1 MYVRSVNN
9 LPGTPWCQQ
18 RLNPTSALTKCAGLI
33 YRLFCRLPPP
43 SLTTALSSSSSPLAG
58 DAGRKATHIHHRI
71 TTLLSLSVP
80 AYLLVPPSAM
90 CSESCPPPAFA
101 SSVSSPRCPCEYHY
115 RNFNAASV
123 VADET
128 FGAKHFTKPYC
139 RTTVQVTQVQGREW
153 RDTLVGRR
161 GVNGGVGDTGG

>member
-1 MYVRSVNN
+1 MISSTRVAASLLCLR
-9 LPGTPWCQQ
+9 Q
-18 RLNPTSALTKCAGLI
+18 RATTTTTTTT
-33 YRLFCRLPPP
+33 
-43 SLTTALSSSSSPLAG
+43 TTANYVPSSSSSRLALSSSSSSSPLAG